1 MSDNET
7 MMEMYLGD
15 LSEFDGQYGLSVY
28 NKTEQEKYE
37 DSEHFKEILEIM
49 VEEVLEQSNF
59 AQEYALLKKKKEKL
73 QMDIIARTK
82 NMHEIDESIRCYLQ
96 EDIQSMSE
104 ELLETERLLLKLDE
118 NRKNNIVE
126 IHDLAR

>member
-1 MSDNET
+1 MTLSDNET

-96 EDIQSMSE
+96 ERYSE
-104 ELLETERLLLKLDE
+104 Y
-118 NRKNNIVE
+118 V
-126 IHDLAR
+126 